1 VQAPRHPHGIHH
13 AIAMKLPST
22 AVGFVLSSTLLA
34 TLAGAQTPP
43 PPTQQPKPPAQ
54 PAQAPRPRP
63 KPQSIQVTVRDQSG
77 TPISFVHVTVSGT
90 VSRTILTNADGA
102 ATLQA
107 LPDGTYRVRFEHDNF
122 VTLERDLTV
131 RSGQPHDFE
140 VQMTAAA
147 ETTPPPAPEPP
158 RAAPTPAAPPPP
170 PPSGPPVTLSI
181 PAYLD
186 KNFIG
191 GRDPLKESVLGC
203 MGAATTRLLQLREP
217 VAVHTHEQDEI
228 IYVIAGDGAVRIRPS
243 NGTAPGVAAGADAHE
258 ETNVVAAGSLSIV
271 PRGVP
276 HAIERRGR
284 NPLIVLSTLAGA
296 PCQSATTTQASKQ

>member
-1 VQAPRHPHGIHH
+1 
-13 AIAMKLPST
+13 MKLPSS
-22 AVGFVLSSTLLA
+22 ALGFVFSA
-34 TLAGAQTPP
+34 TLFSTALSAQTPP
-43 PPTQQPKPPAQ
+43 PSQQPKPPGQ

-63 KPQSIQVTVRDQSG
+63 KPLSIQVTVRDSAG
-77 TPISFVHVTVSGT
+77 APIPFVHVNVSGAVTRT
-90 VSRTILTNADGA
+90 VLTNADGM

-131 RSGQPHDFE
+131 RTGQPHEVE
-140 VQMTAAA
+140 VQMTAAP
-147 ETTPPPAPEPP
+147 ETPPPAPEPP
-158 RAAPTPAAPPPP
+158 RAQPAPAAPAP

-217 VAVHTHEQDEI
+217 IAVHTHDQDEI
-228 IYVIAGDGAVRIRPS
+228 IYVVAGDGAVRIRPAES
-243 NGTAPGVAAGADAHE
+243 QDEAA
-258 ETNVVAAGSLSIV
+258 NVVAAGSLSIV

-276 HAIERRGR
+276 HAIERRGK

-296 PCQSATTTQASKQ
+296 PCQSATATHQAGKQ

>member
-1 VQAPRHPHGIHH
+1 
-13 AIAMKLPST
+13 MKLLSS
-22 AVGFVLSSTLLA
+22 AVGFVLCA
-34 TLAGAQTPP
+34 TLVSAQTPP
-43 PPTQQPKPPAQ
+43 PSQPPKPPAQ

-63 KPQSIQVTVRDQSG
+63 KPLSIQVTVRDQAG
-77 TPISFVHVTVSGT
+77 TPLSFVHVSVSGA
-90 VSRTILTNADGA
+90 VSRTVLTNADGMA
-102 ATLQA
+102 NLQA

-131 RSGQPHDFE
+131 RLGQPHDFE
-140 VQMTAAA
+140 VQMTALREAA
-147 ETTPPPAPEPP
+147 APPPPPEPA
-158 RAAPTPAAPPPP
+158 RAAPTPAAAPP

-217 VAVHTHEQDEI
+217 VAVHTHDQDEI
-228 IYVIAGDGAVRIRPS
+228 IYVIAGDGAVRIRP
-243 NGTAPGVAAGADAHE
+243 ADSHE
-258 ETNVVAAGSLSIV
+258 EANVIAAGSLSIV

-296 PCQSATTTQASKQ
+296 PCQSATPTHQATKQ